1 MFMWLPKCTI
11 THVIHVLWAIFNS
24 LLKIIQG
31 VTLLCD
37 WSTKLKWTAIHLKY
51 PLHPAIFLELWKNKC
66 DIQGE
71 RCKIKGVVIKLECY
85 SRMYFLQDLLVC
97 SIAGYF
103 YKLCCIVSNKST
115 LKYYTPKCVIL
126 YLLFILLYSICIS
139 YKLGK
144 VKQIEKQVV
153 TDLAQHSCQIMVQ
166 NNQLSK

>member
-1 MFMWLPKCTI
+1 MYYI
-11 THVIHVLWAIFNS
+11 TYVIQVLLAIFNS
-24 LLKIIQG
+24 LLNCCCYFAMWLVQKTQMNCISLKIPSSSCNI
-31 VTLLCD
+31 
-37 WSTKLKWTAIHLKY
+37 
-51 PLHPAIFLELWKNKC
+51 LELWKNKC

-71 RCKIKGVVIKLECY
+71 RCKIKGAVIKLECY

-103 YKLCCIVSNKST
+103 YKLWCIVSNKST

-126 YLLFILLYSICIS
+126 YLLSILLYSIFIY

-153 TDLAQHSCQIMVQ
+153 TDLGQHLC
-166 NNQLSK
+166 

>member
-1 MFMWLPKCTI
+1 MYSNICYTCSLSNFQFIVENNLRCYFAMWLVHKTQMNC
-11 THVIHVLWAIFNS
+11 NS
-24 LLKIIQG
+24 HKIPSSSCNI
-31 VTLLCD
+31 
-37 WSTKLKWTAIHLKY
+37 
-51 PLHPAIFLELWKNKC
+51 LELWKNKC

-71 RCKIKGVVIKLECY
+71 RCKIKGAVIKLECY

-97 SIAGYF
+97 SIARYF
-103 YKLCCIVSNKST
+103 YKLWCIVSNKST

-153 TDLAQHSCQIMVQ
+153 TDLAQHPCQIMVQ